1 MTPMSRLRLGLSI
14 GFVVLALDHITK
26 AWALNRL
33 FFPPDRIEVLS
44 ILNFVPVWNRGVSF
58 GLLASDSPYTPWLL
72 GGFALAVSVAMVF
85 WMTRATTH
93 WLVIG
98 LGLIVGGAVGNAID
112 RALHGAVV
120 DFIDVHWADLHWP
133 AFNIADAAISIGVG
147 FILLDAFVTR
157 TGQNGGSRDGS

>member
-1 MTPMSRLRLGLSI
+1 
-14 GFVVLALDHITK
+14 
-26 AWALNRL
+26 
-33 FFPPDRIEVLS
+33 
-44 ILNFVPVWNRGVSF
+44 
-58 GLLASDSPYTPWLL
+58 
-72 GGFALAVSVAMVF
+72 MVF

-157 TGQNGGSRDGS
+157 PGQNGGSRDGS

>member
-1 MTPMSRLRLGLSI
+1 MSRLRLGLSI
-14 GFVVLALDHITK
+14 GFVVLVLDHATK
-26 AWALNRL
+26 AWALSRL
-33 FFPPDRIEVLS
+33 FFPPDRIEVLP

-72 GGFALAVSVAMVF
+72 GGFAVAVSIAMTV
-85 WMTRATTH
+85 WMARATTP

-98 LGLIVGGAVGNAID
+98 LGFIVGGAIGNAID

-133 AFNIADAAISIGVG
+133 AFNIADASITIGVG
-147 FILLDAFVTR
+147 LILLDAFVTR
-157 TGQNGGSRDGS
+157 PGPDGDSRDGT